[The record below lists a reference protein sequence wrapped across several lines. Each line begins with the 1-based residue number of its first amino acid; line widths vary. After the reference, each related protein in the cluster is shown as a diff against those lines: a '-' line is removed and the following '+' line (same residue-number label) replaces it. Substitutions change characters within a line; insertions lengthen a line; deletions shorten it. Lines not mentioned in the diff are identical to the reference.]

1 MENSIMTWLDSAM
14 TTVIIPFIF
23 KLVGILIIWF
33 VGSKVIKL
41 TRKLFKRILAKADA
55 EQGVI
60 TFLDNFVKYAL
71 YALLIVAI
79 LGKFG
84 VETTSIA
91 AAVASCGVAVGLA
104 LQGSL
109 SNLAGGVLLLLLKP
123 FKVGD
128 YIVSSGLEGT
138 VTEIQMFYTR
148 LKTADNKVCVIPNG
162 TLSNGT
168 ITNVTA
174 NDKRR
179 VDIKVGIA
187 YNSDLKLAK
196 AVLLDMIKNCPYVLQ
211 EEANDVFVSE
221 LGASSVVL
229 NVRAWTKTSDFW
241 TTSAYI
247 NENSKLVLDANN
259 IEIPF
264 NQLDVHLYK

>member
-1 MENSIMTWLDSAM
+1 MNTAFMNWLEGAL
-14 TTVIIPFIF
+14 TTMIVPFIL
-23 KLVGILIIWF
+23 KLIGILIIWF
-33 VGSKVIKL
+33 VGSKIIKL
-41 TRKLFKRILAKADA
+41 SRKLLKRILQKTDA
-55 EQGVI
+55 EQGVV
-60 TFLDNFVKYAL
+60 TFLDNFIKYAL
-71 YALLIVAI
+71 YALLFVII

-128 YIVSSGLEGT
+128 YIVTSGMEGT
-138 VTEIQMFYTR
+138 VTEIQMFYTKLR
-148 LKTADNKVCVIPNG
+148 TGDNKVCVIPNG
-162 TLSNGT
+162 TLSNGN
-168 ITNVTA
+168 IINVTA

-179 VDIKVGIA
+179 MDVKVGIA
-187 YNSDLKLAK
+187 YNADLRLAK
-196 AVLLDMIKNCPYVLQ
+196 TVLMNMLTACPYILQ

-229 NVRAWTKTSDFW
+229 TVRAWAKTSEFW
-241 TTSAYI
+241 DASKYV
-247 NENSKLVLDANN
+247 NENIKHVLDANN